1 MLGNIIRL
9 YIHKQGSD
17 FTLILTM
24 TANKLIPVIV
34 PIFGLLHLKSETYKL
49 SIQNLVAID
58 IIKGSSYNV
67 YQFQKNRNRKDRH
80 IAQLSINHIYI
91 YKVSLVQRGPV
102 IITSCGFV
110 IVTYP
115 QYAAY
120 GNQRS
125 FPFHYQV
132 SCWSEFSFVSRSTIN
147 LNRKPQRCLFRYD
160 VGRFKWRHRR
170 PFLINF

>member
-9 YIHKQGSD
+9 YIQKQKSD

-80 IAQLSINHIYI
+80 IAQLSINHIYT
-91 YKVSLVQRGPV
+91 KSPSFSGDRLLSQAAVS
-102 IITSCGFV
+102 
-110 IVTYP
+110 
-115 QYAAY
+115 
-120 GNQRS
+120 S
-125 FPFHYQV
+125 F
-132 SCWSEFSFVSRSTIN
+132 
-147 LNRKPQRCLFRYD
+147 
-160 VGRFKWRHRR
+160 
-170 PFLINF
+170 

>member
-67 YQFQKNRNRKDRH
+67 YQFQKNRNLKDQH
-80 IAQLSINHIYI
+80 IAQLSINHRHDLIHT
-91 YKVSLVQRGPV
+91 KSPSFSGDRLLSQAAVSSL
-102 IITSCGFV
+102 
-110 IVTYP
+110 
-115 QYAAY
+115 
-120 GNQRS
+120 
-125 FPFHYQV
+125 
-132 SCWSEFSFVSRSTIN
+132 
-147 LNRKPQRCLFRYD
+147 
-160 VGRFKWRHRR
+160 
-170 PFLINF
+170 

>member
-34 PIFGLLHLKSETYKL
+34 PIFGLLHRKSETYKL

-80 IAQLSINHIYI
+80 IAQLSINHIYT
-91 YKVSLVQRGPV
+91 KSPSFSGGPV

-132 SCWSEFSFVSRSTIN
+132 SCWSEFGFVSRSTTVSFQI
-147 LNRKPQRCLFRYD
+147 
-160 VGRFKWRHRR
+160 WRW
-170 PFLINF
+170 

>member
-24 TANKLIPVIV
+24 TANKLIPVIL

-91 YKVSLVQRGPV
+91 QSLPRSAG
-102 IITSCGFV
+102 TGYYHKLRFV

-132 SCWSEFSFVSRSTIN
+132 SC
-147 LNRKPQRCLFRYD
+147 
-160 VGRFKWRHRR
+160 
-170 PFLINF
+170 